1 MAETMR
7 ELVSR
12 CRRTRTNGPIDVIDV
27 LCLYGIFTS
36 QLQDLVVTDENLH
49 HIPQEML
56 GFFGGANCYQPQQMT
71 KNIKQNWRN
80 S

>member
-27 LCLYGIFTS
+27 LCPYGMFLS
-36 QLQDLVVTDENLH
+36 QPQDLVVTDEKLH

-56 GFFGGANCYQPQQMT
+56 GFFGGSNCQPQQMVT
-71 KNIKQNWRN
+71 
-80 S
+80 

>member
-12 CRRTRTNGPIDVIDV
+12 CRRTRTNDPIDVIDV
-27 LCLYGIFTS
+27 LCPYGMFPS
-36 QLQDLVVTDENLH
+36 QPQDLVVTDVNLH

-56 GFFGGANCYQPQQMT
+56 GFFGGANCYQLQSMT
-71 KNIKQNWRN
+71 KNIKQKSRKT
-80 S
+80 

>member
-27 LCLYGIFTS
+27 LCPYGMFPS
-36 QLQDLVVTDENLH
+36 QPQDLVVINGNFY

-56 GFFGGANCYQPQQMT
+56 GFFGGANCYQPQRMT
-71 KNIKQNWRN
+71 KNIKHN
-80 S
+80 